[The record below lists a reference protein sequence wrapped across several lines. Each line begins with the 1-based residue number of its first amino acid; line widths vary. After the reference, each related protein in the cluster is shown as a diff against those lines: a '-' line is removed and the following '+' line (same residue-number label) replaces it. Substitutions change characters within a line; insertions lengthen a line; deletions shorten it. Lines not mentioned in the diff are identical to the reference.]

1 MIILNDLQ
9 SRSLV
14 HKYMDDLTIT
24 EEVVDRADSI
34 VQEDINNIVE
44 WCKDN
49 ETKSNEKKTNGM
61 IISFKEKPT

>member
-1 MIILNDLQ
+1 
-9 SRSLV
+9 
-14 HKYMDDLTIT
+14 MDDLTIT